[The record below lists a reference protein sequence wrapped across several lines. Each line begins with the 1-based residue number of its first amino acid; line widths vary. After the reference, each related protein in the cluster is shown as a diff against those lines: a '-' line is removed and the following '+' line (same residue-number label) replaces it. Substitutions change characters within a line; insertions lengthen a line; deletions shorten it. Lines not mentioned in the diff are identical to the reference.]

1 MFRKLALALGAT
13 LVLGAAALTPTAAF
27 AGWHGH
33 GYWGHGFTFGI
44 YAPTYVA
51 APDCY
56 VVKRTIE
63 LPDGSL
69 RVRRFT
75 VCD

>member
-1 MFRKLALALGAT
+1 MAMGPRPLARRLCPGLG
-13 LVLGAAALTPTAAF
+13 
-27 AGWHGH
+27 
-33 GYWGHGFTFGI
+33 
-44 YAPTYVA
+44 PTYVA

-56 VVKRTIE
+56 VVKRTID
-63 LPDGSL
+63 LTDGSL